1 MVFPASGLALLGLG
15 ASLVSAIPQAG
26 HIIARPPATL
36 TVTSLIEITNE
47 VTVTACAVLLHLLHI
62 SLKLRARHMDFNSV
76 FAYNQYP
83 AEAFYSHQLRQLHH
97 GYPDLLRSIGYRFL
111 NQPYLS
117 LSPGHIFPWHHGLNS
132 ATQSDHFSSL
142 ARQYHTRTLT
152 LSTGISLTTGTG
164 TGASSVPYPSSSLWS
179 NTTRPI
185 PSTTPGSLTTTEATL
200 PTIPIPT
207 PSDVDTTSAP
217 CTTYGCPS
225 YTTATYT
232 TVINTT
238 VSDQLPETGTASQ
251 SKTTLRSTII
261 VTVTK
266 SLPSSTGTGYSST
279 SPGTGISTDFPS
291 HTIPTSSIKLSSTL
305 SYPTTTSSSWT
316 NTTTTSS
323 GTSTETTSD
332 DVITSTQSPSSTKK
346 PCTTHKAESST
357 ESSIE
362 SSTQSS
368 TYPASSPGTTV
379 SDAKPSAVTTSSSIF
394 GGYDTY
400 PTSSPS
406 TTVSDAKPSA
416 VSPSKSPSS
425 SISGGYDSYPTSTS
439 GTTVSDAKPSLVT
452 PSSSIDGGYD
462 TYPTSSPGTTVSDAK
477 PSLVTPTIMETR
489 TSDEATASSST
500 SIYGGYDFGH
510 KRRVIRH

>member
-15 ASLVSAIPQAG
+15 ASLVNAIPQAN

-47 VTVTACAVLLHLLHI
+47 VTVTACGSNCATAGTVTVTETQPCFYTCSASASSSVPGTWTSTPSLPTI
-62 SLKLRARHMDFNSV
+62 SIPPKPSVPTSYVNSTTGIPTSSTPLGTGSSTSPTSV
-76 FAYNQYP
+76 SP
-83 AEAFYSHQLRQLHH
+83 
-97 GYPDLLRSIGYRFL
+97 PDTS
-111 NQPYLS
+111 
-117 LSPGHIFPWHHGLNS
+117 SPGTTVS
-132 ATQSDHFSSL
+132 TQLPSL
-142 ARQYHTRTLT
+142 TTSHRSPANTTTRTRTKTIKTRTLT

-200 PTIPIPT
+200 STIPIPT

-279 SPGTGISTDFPS
+279 SPGTGISTGFPS

-357 ESSIE
+357 ESIIE
-362 SSTQSS
+362 SSTQSN
-368 TYPASSPGTTV
+368 
-379 SDAKPSAVTTSSSIF
+379 
-394 GGYDTY
+394 
-400 PTSSPS
+400 
-406 TTVSDAKPSA
+406 
-416 VSPSKSPSS
+416 
-425 SISGGYDSYPTSTS
+425 
-439 GTTVSDAKPSLVT
+439 
-452 PSSSIDGGYD
+452 
-462 TYPTSSPGTTVSDAK
+462 AK
-477 PSLVTPTIMETR
+477 PSLVTPTTMKTR